1 MIRHAGLRRRPFV
14 EPAQPTALE
23 VNPKAKADRS
33 VGYRIL
39 LFAILAACGGT
50 PSTQTPSPA
59 SDREVRLLDADDP
72 ALSPVM
78 FAAAK
83 YVFNPDSGRH
93 DAPFGGVYVNKRMVP
108 SLTREIARYVNWSR
122 LDPPAPGEPGGIRFT
137 SVRIASDTAYVEIQL
152 GNAVRTWC
160 VPFVVD
166 QTDGGWVPLDR
177 SQHFSRT
184 RPGKTGQC
192 GA

>member
-1 MIRHAGLRRRPFV
+1 M
-14 EPAQPTALE
+14 
-23 VNPKAKADRS
+23 
-33 VGYRIL
+33 GYRTL
-39 LFAILAACGGT
+39 LLAVLAACGGR
-50 PSTQTPSPA
+50 PSTTAPSPA
-59 SDREVRLLDADDP
+59 SGREVRLLDATDP

-83 YVFNPDSGRH
+83 YVFNPDSSRH
-93 DAPFGGVYVNKRMVP
+93 DGAFGGVYVNKRMVP
-108 SLTREIARYVNWSR
+108 SLTKEIARYVNWSR
-122 LDPPAPGEPGGIRFT
+122 PDPPAPGEPGGIRFT

-177 SQHFSRT
+177 SQGFFRMKPS
-184 RPGKTGQC
+184 KTGQC